1 MGGCRLWGFQNQV
14 LDAGLQGSD
23 RRVGRRPGRSARA
36 RLPSGPAGLGFCL
49 HAGPSPGGSL
59 QTAAPEAPPSAGG
72 SGSDLRSRAGP
83 PRDDAGRPQAQ
94 GLVRRVVL
102 GPGGSPPTSGASG
115 RGRRSSEALTRCR
128 PSGPRQNG
136 PVRLPAPASLRSR
149 GCLRRAPS
157 PPSARASPRPR
168 RGSECREVVQ
178 SEAATRP
185 LNPCVGHGCS
195 RPGGSEP
202 MKARERGGG
211 GLSETQLRCKII
223 PACKKLQQLAGGGS
237 VA

>member
-1 MGGCRLWGFQNQV
+1 MGFSKPSV
-14 LDAGLQGSD
+14 
-23 RRVGRRPGRSARA
+23 RRPAAGFRPPRWEKTGAQCPG
-36 RLPSGPAGLGFCL
+36 PSSLWSCGSGVL
-49 HAGPSPGGSL
+49 SPGGSL

-211 GLSETQLRCKII
+211 LSETQLRCKII
-223 PACKKLQQLAGGGS
+223 PACKKLQQLAGVGS